1 MKMGPVY
8 LEAEGLYATGNWA
21 KYEQGTTVPMP
32 QDVKFEQAGF
42 YLMANVDLA
51 PMYVGGMFAYSSGDD
66 GSDPTKKKTGL
77 FRELALNESVNAS
90 LMLMSY
96 EYTNQVGMRYPV
108 GSSSTV
114 TPERGYGHYGDNI
127 WFYQLFAG
135 IKPMKE
141 LDIKLAL
148 SYAYADKKPKVGG
161 LEFVSDK
168 YGTELDL
175 TATYKI
181 YNNLSYMVGFGYL
194 WTGDYYKGT
203 DNSIVTANDYLVMHQ
218 LQLTF

>member
-1 MKMGPVY
+1 
-8 LEAEGLYATGNWA
+8 
-21 KYEQGTTVPMP
+21 
-32 QDVKFEQAGF
+32 
-42 YLMANVDLA
+42 
-51 PMYVGGMFAYSSGDD
+51 MYVGGMFAYSSGDD
-66 GSDPTKKKTGL
+66 GSDTTKKKTGL

-141 LDIKLAL
+141 FDIKATI
-148 SYAYADKKPKVGG
+148 SYAYADKKPAANWI
-161 LEFVSDK
+161 SDK
-168 YGTELDL
+168 IGTEFDL

-181 YNNLSYMVGFGYL
+181 FDNLEYMVGFGYL
-194 WTGDYYKGT
+194 WVGDYFKGT
-203 DNSIVTANDYLVMHQ
+203 DTSAVTANDYLVMHQ
-218 LQLTF
+218 LTLTF